1 LIAPQLVKP
10 VRQARQVRRGGRTSA
25 WLAELLQRKS
35 PKRAAVALANKVARI
50 AWKLMLTGEI
60 YTTKSAAAAL
70 AGAV

>member
-1 LIAPQLVKP
+1 V
-10 VRQARQVRRGGRTSA
+10 T
-25 WLAELLQRKS
+25 
-35 PKRAAVALANKVARI
+35 LANKVGRI